1 MRVLILGDASVPH
14 IHKWADIL
22 RELGNEVNV
31 ITFEESLDDKVLRL
45 KLPGGKFKYL
55 LGIPKLKGLIKELK
69 PDVLFPHFI
78 PNYGLIAYFLKGF
91 KVLAVWGS
99 DINVWA
105 KKTAIHNFLAKII
118 LKKFDILVC
127 DAGIIKRTLV
137 EDFGIRED
145 RIFVIPFGVEREIRE
160 RPLKELPFDEIRIL
174 SFRRHEENF
183 NHFEVLRFAKMLSQ
197 SFKIRLIYINGG
209 RLTEKLEKTAREMG
223 LNFENLGKVP
233 RERYINLLESSH
245 FCVSI
250 PKFDGTSVSL
260 LEGMALG
267 CVPIVSD
274 IPPNREWV
282 DENRGI
288 ISEPKGEKLFESFIR
303 VFSWDWWRKARVEN
317 KRVILQRCKW
327 EENVK
332 RFWDLVSKESLSG
345 KNQL

>member
-1 MRVLILGDASVPH
+1 
-14 IHKWADIL
+14 
-22 RELGNEVNV
+22 
-31 ITFEESLDDKVLRL
+31 
-45 KLPGGKFKYL
+45 
-55 LGIPKLKGLIKELK
+55 
-69 PDVLFPHFI
+69 
-78 PNYGLIAYFLKGF
+78 
-91 KVLAVWGS
+91 
-99 DINVWA
+99 
-105 KKTAIHNFLAKII
+105 
-118 LKKFDILVC
+118 
-127 DAGIIKRTLV
+127 
-137 EDFGIRED
+137 
-145 RIFVIPFGVEREIRE
+145 
-160 RPLKELPFDEIRIL
+160 
-174 SFRRHEENF
+174 
-183 NHFEVLRFAKMLSQ
+183 
-197 SFKIRLIYINGG
+197 
-209 RLTEKLEKTAREMG
+209 LEKTAREMG

-233 RERYINLLESSH
+233 RERYVNLLESSH

-282 DENRGI
+282 DEGRGI

-317 KRVILQRCKW
+317 KKVILQRCKW